1 MSSLPQFLVS
11 INGLQ
16 THAVYNCES
25 AISFMSLHF
34 CSTTL
39 STNPSSSY
47 SLSSSESLPF
57 ITFTI
62 LTSTGSFTST
72 MTMHIS
78 KDQIEDVIF
87 GRDWFNC
94 CSTDIPFAT
103 QSRTMD
109 LIEPGL
115 CLCFGTLAQACI
127 QARVSLGQI
136 SNKLSFRKL
145 NSGCRTMFVNRGLW
159 FLNVGLWCPSWP
171 WCRNFI
177 SWF

>member
-34 CSTTL
+34 CTTL
-39 STNPSSSY
+39 SINLSH

-57 ITFTI
+57 ITFMI

-94 CSTDIPFAT
+94 CSADIPFAT

-136 SNKLSFRKL
+136 S
-145 NSGCRTMFVNRGLW
+145 
-159 FLNVGLWCPSWP
+159 
-171 WCRNFI
+171 
-177 SWF
+177 